1 MTVALSSPPIGDL
14 ARLVRRGV
22 TWWVDELAQL
32 LPRRLS
38 RLLGHEPE
46 PLILTTIG
54 PGGGA
59 IWRSEASRMSTH
71 PGRTPVTIAIDASL
85 VFEASLDL
93 PRAARRSLRPILEH
107 QIERLVPLTA
117 GETRFDFRVAPGA
130 DDNMIRVRVFIAKRS
145 ALDAALTTARDAGLN
160 PRRIV
165 IAGWREP
172 GPPPTLWESDQ
183 ITDTGRALRRRMEIA
198 ALALAALAYGLYL
211 HRLDQIR
218 DELQARV
225 AAAQP
230 AAETVGALARTLAGA
245 DARRT
250 RAMTPLQIIDA
261 VTMLVPNNSWLTGLV
276 LDHDTIEISGYS
288 PNASALVEL
297 VEHSALFRN
306 PRFSSPITLAPD
318 GKREHFDLTFETKRV
333 LVR

>member
-1 MTVALSSPPIGDL
+1 MSADPMTVALSSPPIGDL

-117 GETRFDFRVAPGA
+117 GETRFDFRVALG
-130 DDNMIRVRVFIAKRS
+130 
-145 ALDAALTTARDAGLN
+145 AALTTARDAGLN

-230 AAETVGALARTLAGA
+230 AAETVGALARKLAGA
-245 DARRT
+245 DAEAAFFARRT